1 MRSLVLEAA
10 ALAGLMH
17 GAQAADWPDSA
28 PLRGGFYEE
37 RPRIVNW
44 QGFYVGGQGSYGT
57 SEMNFTGSSES
68 MLARLMNNID
78 IESEY
83 KVSQWPLLGKT
94 TTQGSAGYGGFVGYN
109 TQWTDVILGAEISYL
124 HSSFSGSSS
133 GSQARSFMFPTDYL
147 TSATATAS
155 ASMHV
160 TDLASLRVRGGYAF
174 GNFMPYVF
182 GGAAFGRADINR
194 TASYALRYTYIGTQ
208 VPPLPNL
215 AGGKSDSDIKNGEL
229 VYGYAAGLGL
239 DMMLY
244 SNLFVRAEWEY
255 MRLTS
260 AVDVSINTARLGLG
274 YKF

>member
-1 MRSLVLEAA
+1 MRSLVLAAA

-78 IESEY
+78 IESQF

-124 HSSFSGSSS
+124 HSTFSGASTGSQGRSVSFPADYVTDVFAAAS
-133 GSQARSFMFPTDYL
+133 GSMR
-147 TSATATAS
+147 
-155 ASMHV
+155 V
-160 TDLASLRVRGGYAF
+160 TDLASLRVRGGYAY

-182 GGAAFGRADINR
+182 GGAAFGRADITR
-194 TASYALRYTYIGTQ
+194 TAAYALDYQYVGTQ
-208 VPPLPNL
+208 VPPLPNY
-215 AGGKSDSDIKNGEL
+215 AGAASASDVQKGSF